1 MKNYFAEFAGTFGF
15 VFIGCGAVIF
25 AAPFIGYLGISIAF
39 GLAFCAMMYAFPG
52 HHFNPAV
59 TVAAAVSGTFK
70 GRSIWFTLLKTA
82 GCILCQTAGACAAAA
97 VLYVI
102 YSGKTGYVS
111 QGTFAANIIDRYT
124 LRSAFYL
131 ETILCF
137 LFLCVFF
144 GSNTKKEHQSIA
156 LGFTLTAS
164 YLLSYPVTRGSLN
177 PVRTTAAALFSGEPA
192 AMEQLKLFWA
202 AAMLAAAIAGL
213 LFNPAVSRSK
223 KESDQ

>member
-1 MKNYFAEFAGTFGF
+1 MKNYFAEFTGTFGF

-52 HHFNPAV
+52 HHFNPAL

-70 GRSIWFTLLKTA
+70 GRKIWFTLLKTA
-82 GCILCQTAGACAAAA
+82 GYIIAQTAGACAAAA

-102 YSGKTGYVS
+102 YSGKTGYIS
-111 QGTFAANIIDRYT
+111 QGTFAANIIDRYA
-124 LRSAFYL
+124 LQSAFYL
-131 ETILCF
+131 EAVLSF

-144 GSNTKKEHQSIA
+144 GSGNKKEYQPIA
-156 LGFTLTAS
+156 LGFTLTAA

-202 AAMLAAAIAGL
+202 ASLLAAITAGL
-213 LFNPAVSRSK
+213 MFNPAVSRCK
-223 KESDQ
+223 KESD

>member
-52 HHFNPAV
+52 HHFNPAI

-70 GRSIWFTLLKTA
+70 GRRVWITVLKVI
-82 GCILCQTAGACAAAA
+82 GVILAQTAGACAAAA
-97 VLYVI
+97 VLYAV

-111 QGTFAANIIDRYT
+111 QGIFAANIIDRYT

-131 ETILCF
+131 ETILSF

-144 GSNTKKEHQSIA
+144 GSNARKEHQSIA
-156 LGFTLTAS
+156 LGFTLTAA

-177 PVRTTAAALFSGEPA
+177 PARTTAAALFSGEPA
-192 AMEQLKLFWA
+192 AMEQLKLFWT
-202 AAMLAAAIAGL
+202 AAMLAAVTAGL
-213 LFNPAVSRSK
+213 LFNPAVNRCK
-223 KESDQ
+223 KETD